1 MASTKTYFEIPAKM
15 KTWSFGLM
23 AVGILAFI
31 IGFVTKGMSSDHE
44 QQKIFWGTIMYNA
57 VYFLLITNISMFFIC
72 ILTLGMSGWQVAL
85 KRVPEAISAAVPVF
99 GTIAGVL
106 LIGIVVSNVHIYE
119 WTNMEEVRASKS
131 LSYKHGFLNVPFFSL
146 WTIATIGLW
155 ILLGKRMRKLSD
167 EADTENFNA
176 DLNKGQSYIWRNTAN
191 AAMFV
196 AWFALTA
203 GCVTPWFWQMS
214 LDVHWTSTMYSW
226 YTFASSFVGGLGLIT
241 LFFIYLKNKGY
252 LELANHE
259 HLHDLGKFLFA
270 FSIFW
275 TYIWFA
281 QYMLIWYANI
291 PEETVY
297 FKERVQGAYKG
308 LFFLNLIINFVC
320 PILILMSRPA
330 KRNYTLVT
338 FMAVLLVF
346 GHWLDFYQM
355 IMGSISP
362 KTVTMGWL
370 DFGILAL
377 FTGILIYTVGRAL
390 TKRPL
395 TSKYHPFLK
404 ESIIHHT

>member
-1 MASTKTYFEIPAKM
+1 MASIKTQFEIPAKM

-23 AVGILAFI
+23 AVGIVAFI
-31 IGFVTKGMSSDHE
+31 IGFFTKGMSSNVED
-44 QQKIFWGTIMYNA
+44 QKVFWGTIMYNA
-57 VYFLLITNISMFFIC
+57 IFFLLITNISMFLIC
-72 ILTLGMSGWQVAL
+72 VLTLGMSGWQTAFR
-85 KRVPEAISAAVPVF
+85 RVPEAISAVVPVF
-99 GTIAGVL
+99 GTIVGVL
-106 LIGIVVSNVHIYE
+106 LIGIVISDLHIYE
-119 WTNMEEVRASKS
+119 WTDMKVVRADEV
-131 LSYKHGFLNVPFFSL
+131 LMHKHGFLNVPFFIL
-146 WTIATIGLW
+146 WTVATIGLW
-155 ILLGKRMRKLSD
+155 ILLGKRMRKLSA
-167 EADTENFNA
+167 EADSEKFG
-176 DLNKGQSYIWRNTAN
+176 LQEGQGFIWRNTVT

-214 LDVHWTSTMYSW
+214 LNAHWYSTMYSW
-226 YTFASSFVGGLGLIT
+226 YTFASSFVGGLSLIA

-252 LELANHE
+252 LELANQE

-281 QYMLIWYANI
+281 QYMLTWYANI
-291 PEETVY
+291 PEETIY
-297 FKERVQGAYKG
+297 FKHRVQGEYKG
-308 LFFLNLIINFVC
+308 VFFLNLVINFVC

-338 FMAVLLVF
+338 FMAVLLLF

-355 IMGSISP
+355 VMGSISP
-362 KTVTMGWL
+362 TVITLGWL

-377 FTGILIYTVGRAL
+377 FVGILIFTVGRAL
-390 TKRPL
+390 AKRPL
-395 TSKYHPFLK
+395 LSKYHPFLK

>member
-31 IGFVTKGMSSDHE
+31 IGFVTKGMSSNPED
-44 QQKIFWGTIMYNA
+44 QRVFWGTIMYNA
-57 VYFLLITNISMFFIC
+57 IYFLLITNIAMFFIC
-72 ILTLGMSGWQVAL
+72 ALTLGMSGWQVAL

-99 GTIAGVL
+99 GIITGVL
-106 LIGIVVSNVHIYE
+106 LIAIVMSNLHIYE
-119 WTNMEEVRASKS
+119 WTNASAVHENKA
-131 LSYKHGFLNVPFFSL
+131 LAFKHGFLNAPFFIS
-146 WTIATIGLW
+146 WTVATIGLW
-155 ILLGKRMRKLSD
+155 MLLGKRMRKLSD
-167 EADTENFNA
+167 EADQERMNPA
-176 DLNKGQSYIWRNTAN
+176 HGQNYIWRNTAN
-191 AAMFV
+191 AAMFI

-214 LDVHWTSTMYSW
+214 IDAHWASTMYSW

-241 LFFIYLKNKGY
+241 LFFVYLKNKGY
-252 LELANHE
+252 LELANQE
-259 HLHDLGKFLFA
+259 HLHDLGKFMFA

-291 PEETVY
+291 PEETIY
-297 FKERVQGAYKG
+297 FKYRVQGEYKG
-308 LFFLNLIINFVC
+308 VFFQNLVINFVC
-320 PILILMSRPA
+320 PILMLMSRPA
-330 KRNYTLVT
+330 KRNYTWVT
-338 FMAVLLVF
+338 FMAVLFVF

-362 KTVTMGWL
+362 KTITLGWL

-395 TSKYHPFLK
+395 TARYHPFLK
-404 ESIIHHT
+404 ESIVHHT